1 VDGEMQM
8 RIDGLTQWNNGG
20 GLVFD
25 SRHIRKVLIDQIH
38 PWLYWIVEFGVLGIG
53 GGLVV

>member
-1 VDGEMQM
+1 MQM